1 MPVLIDTDV
10 AIELMRLNPYTLDCI
25 AKHEDSVFVSTITS
39 AELYFGAYN
48 SARPEQNALKV
59 KAFLRNFPRVT
70 IDDETARRYGLL
82 KVNLRR
88 RSVQVAPFDLMIA
101 TLALANGC
109 VVATGNIRHFNRID
123 GLQIV
128 DWVRP

>member
-10 AIELMRLNPYTLDCI
+10 AIELMRHNPYTLDCV
-25 AKHEDSVFVSTITS
+25 ARHEGSVFVSAITS

-48 SARPEQNALKV
+48 SAYPEQNVQKV
-59 KAFLRNFPRVT
+59 KAFLQNFPRMTV
-70 IDDETARRYGLL
+70 DDEAASRYGRLRAS
-82 KVNLRR
+82 LRR
-88 RSVQVAPFDLMIA
+88 QSIQVAPFDLMIA
-101 TLALANGC
+101 SLALLNDC
-109 VVATGNIRHFNRID
+109 VVATGNTRHFRQID